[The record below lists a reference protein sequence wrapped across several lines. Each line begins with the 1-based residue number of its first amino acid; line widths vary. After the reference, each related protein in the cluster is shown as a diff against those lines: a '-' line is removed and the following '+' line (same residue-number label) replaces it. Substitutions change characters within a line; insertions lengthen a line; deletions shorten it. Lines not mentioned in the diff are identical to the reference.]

1 MMDFKIGDKVVYSSN
16 LSSNQPA
23 TVVNI
28 DIAKNAAGNHIP
40 WITLE
45 FELFD
50 KWRRARIAAI
60 PTNLKMMKV
69 RKVV

>member
-1 MMDFKIGDKVVYSSN
+1 MMDFKIGDKVVYSSAA
-16 LSSNQPA
+16 SIDQPA

-28 DIAKNAAGNHIP
+28 DIAKNAADNYIP

-50 KWRRARIAAI
+50 ELRRARIAAI

-69 RKVV
+69 KKVA